1 MHWHTHTSCLGMGDA
16 GHAFAV
22 GFLRRAEAR
31 PVGLPGAP
39 KDCKDAVKLVPELAR
54 TNHASLLLILEAFHV
69 LRKRNVTYS
78 EFELS
83 ADNIRTSTH
92 AGFPYSLVAL
102 LPTYEAVLVQ
112 HTDLHSSYLFGVL
125 DTLVELGSGSVHRSP
140 FVKVCLEFILT
151 ATEMWHVGV
160 SESTC
165 LSVFQSFETVLSYG
179 TGAFDDGSSLERLVM
194 TAYRYVC
201 VMKGT
206 HVDDRSIATI
216 RHVIAFLG
224 TRVWVLGSDFCI
236 DLYCGLLETG
246 TASDAD
252 AYKALVSLLGRLFLD
267 AEHFDPALL
276 VRVQAILLQR
286 LRVNRAFERYVVSVF
301 IACLNTLEYAHPAV
315 DAALREDIVSHVVRI
330 AHGAVTELAATK
342 KTARS
347 NESGMLLTSLLQSLM
362 GFLSVVSFM
371 SAFSSLALQQ
381 GPAIVPV
388 ALSVLPLVFNSHNA
402 KDGSMIAW
410 CIAIL
415 SNYTSRCVTC
425 RELIVDE
432 DRRTGVTLTLL
443 LRVLVSKASY
453 GDYSTDM
460 LYADVLNAVAYTA
473 TCARSLVMQAIEE
486 EVAFHA
492 AVRTENPDDRKR
504 VCALLTKILQYIQNH

>member
-1 MHWHTHTSCLGMGDA
+1 MGDA

-31 PVGLPGAP
+31 PIGLPGAP
-39 KDCKDAVKLVPELAR
+39 NDCKDAVKLVPELAR
-54 TNHASLLLILEAFHV
+54 TNHASLLLILEGFHV

-83 ADNIRTSTH
+83 ADNIRMSTH

-125 DTLVELGSGSVHRSP
+125 DTLEPSPVHP
-140 FVKVCLEFILT
+140 PHFVKVCLDFILT
-151 ATEMWHVGV
+151 ATEMWHAGV
-160 SESTC
+160 SDSTRLC
-165 LSVFQSFETVLSYG
+165 VFQSFETVLSYG

-201 VMKGT
+201 AMKVTLGT
-206 HVDDRSIATI
+206 PRDGQHVEDRSIATI
-216 RHVIAFLG
+216 RHVIALLG

-246 TASDAD
+246 TASDAE
-252 AYKALVSLLGRLFLD
+252 AYKWLVSLLGQLFLD

-276 VRVQAILLQR
+276 VRVQAIMLQR

-301 IACLNTLEYAHPAV
+301 LACLNTLEYAQPAV
-315 DAALREDIVSHVVRI
+315 DAALQEGIVGHVVRI
-330 AHGAVTELAATK
+330 AHGVVTELAATK

-347 NESGMLLTSLLQSLM
+347 NESGGMLLHSLM

-410 CIAIL
+410 CIAIF
-415 SNYTSRCVTC
+415 SNYTSRCVTSC
-425 RELIVDE
+425 GLIVDE

-443 LRVLVSKASY
+443 LRVLVSKARC

-460 LYADVLNAVAYTA
+460 LHGDVLATVAYTA
-473 TCARSLVMQAIEE
+473 TCARSLVLQAIEE
-486 EVAFHA
+486 ELAFHA
-492 AVRTENPDDRKR
+492 AVRTADPN
-504 VCALLTKILQYIQNH
+504 VCFLLTKAFQYIQNH